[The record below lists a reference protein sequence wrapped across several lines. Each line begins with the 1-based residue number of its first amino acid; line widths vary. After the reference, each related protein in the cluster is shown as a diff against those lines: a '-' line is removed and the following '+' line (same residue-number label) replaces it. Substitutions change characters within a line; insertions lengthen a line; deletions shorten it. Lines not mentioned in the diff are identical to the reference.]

1 MIMSKG
7 SSSRFF
13 SERLLSGYS
22 HTLQMRLSDVQLFLM
37 IFLRVGAIILSVPV
51 FDSRNIPVLFKAG
64 LVFSITLMLFPILKL
79 EDIPIYLEI
88 LPFTIGVFREI
99 CLGFIIGLSV
109 KFIFSGIQLAGQF
122 TGVQMGFGMAR
133 VLDPQTGSQVS
144 LMGQFNFILAM
155 LIFLA
160 INAHHWFFYGIVES
174 FKLIPPMNFQ
184 FNYSLLENLVRYST
198 NMFIIAIKLGAP
210 IMISLLLTS
219 VALGLI
225 TRTVPQMHVMIV
237 AMPVKIIIGLMFL
250 AFSLPY
256 LASFLR
262 LTFYNMANEVVL
274 LLRTAQ

>member
-1 MIMSKG
+1 MN
-7 SSSRFF
+7 
-13 SERLLSGYS
+13 
-22 HTLQMRLSDVQLFLM
+22 TLQIRFADIQLFLM
-37 IFLRVGAIILSVPV
+37 VFLRVGGIILSVPV
-51 FDSRNIPVLFKAG
+51 FDSRNIPVSLKAG
-64 LVFSITLMLFPILKL
+64 LVFAISLMLFQILKSD
-79 EDIPIYLEI
+79 DIPVYLEMW
-88 LPFTIGVFREI
+88 PFIIGVLREI
-99 CLGFIIGLSV
+99 CLGLIIGLSV
-109 KFIFSGIQLAGQF
+109 KFIFSGIQLAGQI

-144 LMGQFNFILAM
+144 LIGQFNFILAM

-160 INAHHWFFYGIVES
+160 INAHHWFFYGMVES
-174 FKLIPPMNFQ
+174 FTLIPPMKFQ
-184 FNYSLLENLVRYST
+184 FNYSLSENLVRYSS

-237 AMPVKIIIGLMFL
+237 AMPVKIIIGLMFF

-262 LTFYNMANEVVL
+262 HVFYNMANQVVS
-274 LLRTAQ
+274 LLRTLQ